1 MKVTPVACGVWERCH
16 LAEAV
21 DPDTM
26 RRRVGKMM
34 MSAMAGSDA
43 LRDP

>member
-16 LAEAV
+16 LVEAA
-21 DPDTM
+21 DQDTM
-26 RRRVGKMM
+26 RPRVGKMM
-34 MSAMAGSDA
+34 MSAMAGTNA